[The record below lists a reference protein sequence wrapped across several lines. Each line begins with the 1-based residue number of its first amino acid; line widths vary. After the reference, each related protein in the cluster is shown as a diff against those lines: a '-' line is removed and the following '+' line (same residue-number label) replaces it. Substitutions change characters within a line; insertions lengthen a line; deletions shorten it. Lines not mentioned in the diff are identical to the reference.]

1 MNNQEKIVACID
13 KDGNTF
19 DVPASELIYRPSIYG
34 IVIKDEKMLLVP
46 QWDGYDFPGG
56 GMEIHETIE
65 DALVREVWEETGYT
79 VKPIRLVGNFDSFWK
94 HPSTGK
100 FYHTILMYYVCEL
113 VSGEISVENLT
124 DYEKKFGGKAEWV
137 SLSEIP
143 KIVFRNS
150 IDSHKLLESILS

>member
-1 MNNQEKIVACID
+1 
-13 KDGNTF
+13 
-19 DVPASELIYRPSIYG
+19 
-34 IVIKDEKMLLVP
+34 
-46 QWDGYDFPGG
+46 
-56 GMEIHETIE
+56 
-65 DALVREVWEETGYT
+65 
-79 VKPIRLVGNFDSFWK
+79 
-94 HPSTGK
+94 
-100 FYHTILMYYVCEL
+100 MYYVCEL